1 MTGLVQT
8 GRVAHTSGPGDRG
21 VMARLCAVEFQW
33 QTRTR
38 RRRSQLAVKPS
49 SASCR
54 SACWMRPPSSG
65 ALLLN
70 KTAWAE
76 RSTCER
82 FPVGSPSVERI
93 RSTLAGKVSGLE
105 GASTWKAWDAPLS
118 SAAPSSSATRH
129 LNSCSRAAAAAAAS
143 SRAFRSTPSAASSA
157 SCRCIPLSSCS
168 FEEGAAGISSPD
180 ALSDSSPASSEMP
193 SRAAPASTSA

>member
-8 GRVAHTSGPGDRG
+8 GRVAHTTHQRPPGERG

-33 QTRTR
+33 HGPEQEEED
-38 RRRSQLAVKPS
+38 QLAVKPS

-93 RSTLAGKVSGLE
+93 RST
-105 GASTWKAWDAPLS
+105 
-118 SAAPSSSATRH
+118 
-129 LNSCSRAAAAAAAS
+129 
-143 SRAFRSTPSAASSA
+143 
-157 SCRCIPLSSCS
+157 
-168 FEEGAAGISSPD
+168 
-180 ALSDSSPASSEMP
+180 
-193 SRAAPASTSA
+193 